1 MSDTHSVILKG
12 NKDGIVVI
20 LDKDLDFESIKTA
33 LDKKVTDARKFFG
46 NSITSILFKGRELTA
61 TEEKELLGIISHSS
75 DLNIAFVNAPTKAE
89 ARTDNKTGE
98 SAPQS
103 ARPQTVDDALN
114 RISHLQNDTVFHKG
128 SLRSGQSI
136 NHIGSIVVIGDI
148 NPGGEIVAEGNV
160 IVLGSLKGVVHAG
173 CSGNYDCFV
182 AALNLS
188 PTQLRISDII
198 TYIPKDM
205 GKNAT
210 TVPSLAYVQEKQI
223 YIAPL
228 V

>member
-1 MSDTHSVILKG
+1 MSDNNSVIFKG

-20 LDKDLDFESIKTA
+20 LDKDLEFEAIKTA
-33 LDKKVTDARKFFG
+33 LTKKVLDAKKFFG
-46 NSITSILFKGRELTA
+46 NSKTSILFKGRNLTDV
-61 TEEKELLGIISHSS
+61 EEKELLGIISHST
-75 DLNIAFVNAPTKAE
+75 DLNIAFVSVPVTASSVNSEGIEYNQELKPHTI
-89 ARTDNKTGE
+89 
-98 SAPQS
+98 
-103 ARPQTVDDALN
+103 DDALN
-114 RISHLQNDTVFHKG
+114 RVSSIQNNTIFHRG
-128 SLRSGQSI
+128 SLRSGQAL
-136 NHIGSIVVIGDI
+136 NHIGSIVVIGDV
-148 NPGGEIVAEGNV
+148 NPGGEIIAEGNV

-198 TYIPKDM
+198 TFIPKDM
-205 GKNAT
+205 NKGSVT
-210 TVPSLAYVQEKQI
+210 PSLAYIQEKQI

>member
-1 MSDTHSVILKG
+1 MSGSNSVILKG

-20 LDKDLDFESIKTA
+20 LDKDIDFESIKTA
-33 LDKKVTDARKFFG
+33 LNKKVSDARKFFG
-46 NSITSILFKGRELTA
+46 NSKTSILFKGRDLTEV
-61 TEEKELLGIISHSS
+61 EEKELLEIIAHSS
-75 DLNIAFVNAPTKAE
+75 DLNIAFVNVPLKAE
-89 ARTDNKTGE
+89 AETEKDVSSKTE
-98 SAPQS
+98 TAPQ
-103 ARPQTVDDALN
+103 TINEALN
-114 RISHLQNDTVFHKG
+114 RISHLKNETIFHKG

-136 NHIGSIVVIGDI
+136 NHIGSIVVIGDV

-198 TYIPKDM
+198 TYIPKHM
-205 GKNAT
+205 NNNGAT
-210 TVPSLAYVQEKQI
+210 TPSLAYTQEKQI